1 MKYQDKLRSKVK
13 NLPLLPGVYK
23 FFDAK
28 NEIIYVGKAKALRK
42 RVTSYFTKSHQ
53 KDPKTRRL
61 VNEIRDL
68 TYTVVNTETDALL
81 LENNLIKVNQPKYNI
96 LLKDGKSYP
105 YICIMKEDFPRVFST
120 RHTDK
125 KADYYGPY
133 TNNRTLAAL
142 LELSRKLYTLRT
154 CSFNL
159 SSKNI
164 EQKKVK
170 LCLEYHIKNCKGPC
184 QGLQTAEEY
193 GKDIEQIRNI
203 LSGKISLAKNY
214 FKDKMLEASAN
225 LDFEMAQRYKQ
236 KHQALK
242 IYQSKSVITSS
253 KISDLEVFSVFSD
266 EKKVYI
272 NYMKIESGSIIRAQN
287 DSFRKKLNESEEEVL
302 IHAILNFRK
311 RFDSKTTKIISN
323 IDLKSKIPEVESS
336 VPQRGDFKKLLDL
349 SLKNVFLFHKEQ
361 IRIQKAFQE
370 KKDNPKILEILQKD
384 LNMKNLPRHI
394 ECFDNSNLHGTNPV
408 ASMVCFKDGKP
419 SKRNYRKFN
428 IKTVVGIDD
437 FASMNEVVYR
447 RYKRLLDQDMP
458 LPDLVVVDGGK
469 GQLSSACQAL
479 KELKIYGKM
488 TIIGIAK
495 RLEEIYY
502 PEDSFPLYINK
513 KSPALKLLQHL
524 RNEAHRFAITF
535 HRDQRS
541 KNSITN
547 PLIHIKGIGEKTSEK
562 LLIKYKSVNNIK
574 KAAKEDLFELIGE
587 QKTKIL
593 LAGIK

>member
-1 MKYQDKLRSKVK
+1 MKYEEKLRSKIK

-23 FFDAK
+23 FFNAQ
-28 NEIIYVGKAKALRK
+28 NEIVYVGKAKALRK

-61 VNEIRDL
+61 VGEIRDL

-81 LENNLIKVNQPKYNI
+81 LENNLIKINQPKYNI

-120 RHTDK
+120 RHTTR

-142 LELSRKLYTLRT
+142 LELTKKLYTVRT
-154 CSFNL
+154 CQFNL
-159 SSKNI
+159 SPKNV

-184 QGLQTAEEY
+184 QGLQTAEDY

-203 LSGKISLAKNY
+203 LSGKISLAKNF
-214 FKDKMLEASAN
+214 FKEEMQEAAAN
-225 LDFEMAQRYKQ
+225 LDFEMAQRYKE
-236 KHQALK
+236 KHHALK
-242 IYQSKSVITSS
+242 VYQSKSVVTNP
-253 KISDLEVFSVFSD
+253 KIVDLEVFSVFSD

-272 NYMKIESGSIIRAQN
+272 NYLKIENGCIIRAQN
-287 DSFRKKLNESEEEVL
+287 DAFTKKLNETEVEIL
-302 IHAILNFRK
+302 THAILNFRK
-311 RFDSKTTKIISN
+311 TFDSQTTKIISN
-323 IDLKSKIPEVESS
+323 IELENIIPEVESS
-336 VPQRGDFKKLLDL
+336 VPQRGDFKKLVDL

-361 IRIQKAFQE
+361 LRIQKDFQE

-458 LPDLVVVDGGK
+458 LPNLVVVDGGK

-479 KELKIYGKM
+479 KELNIYGKI

-513 KSPALKLLQHL
+513 KSPSLKLLQHL

-541 KNSITN
+541 KNSIIN

-574 KAAKEDLFELIGE
+574 KAPQEELYELIGK
-587 QKTKIL
+587 QKTAIL
-593 LAGIK
+593 LKGI